1 MHFLPTAPDAGYPG
15 TWPNGVSRPYAAR
28 AATLPHPGPETV
40 FSKFAADIAALPVS
54 LSSRKQLPPNLCIF
68 REGDLE
74 VWYTPFDHINRSA
87 KLVLVGITPGET
99 QLITGLAAARSQLAS
114 GATAGQALATAKQA
128 GAFSGDLRRHLVALL
143 DDVGIQR
150 WLRIASA
157 AELFAGSRELLHTTS
172 VLRHAVFR
180 KGKNYNGTP
189 SMLRNPVLR
198 QHIYDHFVAEIACL
212 DQAVFLPLGGKV
224 AAALDFLA
232 GRGVLAR
239 ERILPSLPHPSPA
252 NIERIHCFL
261 GLKQPQRASPKTN
274 VHKLLAAREM
284 LVRQIALLSTP

>member
-1 MHFLPTAPDAGYPG
+1 MHFLPSAPNTEYPR
-15 TWPNGVSRPYAAR
+15 TWPNDVSRAHTVR
-28 AATLPHPGPETV
+28 AATLQHLDSGAL
-40 FSKFAADIAALPVS
+40 FSKFAADIAALPAS
-54 LSSRKQLPPNLCIF
+54 LSSRNQLPPHLCIF
-68 REGDLE
+68 KKDDLE
-74 VWYTPFDHINRSA
+74 AWYTPFDHINRLA

-99 QLITGLAAARSQLAS
+99 QLINGLAVARSQLAS
-114 GATAGQALATAKQA
+114 GATAEQALVAAKQT

-157 AELFAGSRELLHTTS
+157 AELFAGSRELVHTTS

-189 SMLRNPVLR
+189 SMLRNPILR
-198 QHIYDHFVAEIACL
+198 QHIYDHFVAEIAHL

-232 GRGVLAR
+232 GQGVLAR

-261 GLKQPQRASPKTN
+261 GLKQPASVSSKTDAR
-274 VHKLLAAREM
+274 KLLAARE
-284 LVRQIALLSTP
+284 LLGRRVALLPAP